1 MLFKIKLQ
9 VEKANTATTRILNAT
24 AVCSA
29 YIHSPAMTSVSI
41 EKTNRTQNTVVV
53 VVVVAAAAAAA
64 AVGVVIVINPFRV

>member
-1 MLFKIKLQ
+1 MFKIKLQ

-53 VVVVAAAAAAA
+53 VVVVVAAAAAAA